1 MTYYFYIPLLF
12 ISLLGGG
19 MLKDYIEVK
28 YCRIEI
34 KKGDDEDFKKKE

>member
-1 MTYYFYIPLLF
+1 MSYYFYIPLLF

-28 YCRIEI
+28 YCRLE
-34 KKGDDEDFKKKE
+34 KENNVVLSKED